1 MFKSFPVAECK
12 PQVQQ
17 RWTNAQVRFIRS
29 HCNILS
35 CLMFF
40 LASGFNIWFA
50 VCRFVRR
57 LLYFYKPSSKL
68 YAGLALDH
76 SKARQLTVVGCQF
89 VDFLIDSDE
98 VSNIFVHEH
107 KNAHCIFHFFW
118 TFDLLSLTLYFISQF
133 HQDGQGYLEDLVRDM
148 VSWLS
153 SSSGLKPERCLQSNG
168 LLTTLSQ
175 HYFLFLGTLSAHPQG
190 VKLLEKCGLFQWW
203 VYRKEIA
210 YFQCVQGS
218 LDKTLAAKCF
228 LCCIIG
234 MSVCM
239 NGFLT

>member
-1 MFKSFPVAECK
+1 M
-12 PQVQQ
+12 QGWHWITQ
-17 RWTNAQVRFIRS
+17 RPDNSLWLAVNLLISSLTQMRLATFLCMNTKMHIVYFI
-29 HCNILS
+29 
-35 CLMFF
+35 
-40 LASGFNIWFA
+40 
-50 VCRFVRR
+50 
-57 LLYFYKPSSKL
+57 
-68 YAGLALDH
+68 
-76 SKARQLTVVGCQF
+76 
-89 VDFLIDSDE
+89 
-98 VSNIFVHEH
+98 
-107 KNAHCIFHFFW
+107 FFW